1 MTVPP
6 YSVVVRPEWVDYNH
20 HLNEGY
26 YAVIFGNASDH
37 LLEHLGFGPEYRGE
51 RAGTFYTVETHIRFL
66 REVTEGARLEVK
78 SQVLGVDSKRLH
90 LWHELLDESGALTAT
105 AETMLL
111 HVDIGTGR
119 VSAMSAEI
127 EQAARQEISPVM
139 PVDAGRA
146 INPTARSSPVP
157 PVKPGL

>member
-1 MTVPP
+1 MTFPRYP
-6 YSVVVRPEWVDYNH
+6 VVVRPEWVDYNH

-37 LLEHLGFGPEYRGE
+37 LLEHLGFGPGYRDE
-51 RAGTFYTVETHIRFL
+51 RGGTFYTVETHIRFL
-66 REVTEGARLEVK
+66 REVTEGARLEVG

-90 LWHELLDESGALTAT
+90 LWHELVDETGALSAT

-119 VSAMSAEI
+119 VSAMGAEI
-127 EQAARQEISPVM
+127 EQAARREISTVM
-139 PVDAGRA
+139 PVEAGRA
-146 INPTARSSPVP
+146 IKPT
-157 PVKPGL
+157 G